1 MNTTDKTNR
10 TFPKDPGSPISD
22 RNTVMNE
29 ELYDLNTRETQSSR
43 AEDAERGYT
52 VRDGYNPNKP
62 NPDQNGLGYE
72 EDLDDLNDD
81 FHTDR
86 DLEDNNDDIYEIVL
100 EEEDDFDDEEEDDFD
115 DEEEDEYIEEDLDE
129 EIENDEFDNPAD
141 TFENDFNETEE
152 DLEDIDDEEEIEDE
166 DDNDYIEDDVQED
179 NDNEEYPEN
188 DPRRF

>member
-100 EEEDDFDDEEEDDFD
+100 EEEDDFDDEEED
-115 DEEEDEYIEEDLDE
+115 EYIEEDLDE